1 MASSDG
7 FCPGRRNASIR
18 DTSIAK
24 WVRVAMIAAVMAGVV
39 ASATSASAQSPQP
52 PKRRVFVTAQDAA
65 HKQAIQA
72 IIGEQGR
79 RHDYVS
85 PGSEG
90 IFSAELTRGEIRAV
104 ERLGGRVEPVPRV
117 YPRTNRR
124 HFGVLHRRVTP
135 QGKPGAVCG
144 DGKCDGGEKKSCPDD
159 CGGSSDPVDDP
170 PSCRAGLPQDQRE
183 YQTLLLS
190 GDSAGLSAGD
200 GVKLLVVDTG
210 VNKNHPDLDVSFCRN
225 ATTGKVRNNCKDGDG
240 HGTHTSGSAG
250 ANGGTDGLGLFG
262 TAPGAMLGMEKVCTN
277 LCWMD
282 DLVRGIEDGTQRWDP
297 DVMTISIGGP
307 ASAALKNAIDAAVAA
322 GALVVSSAGN
332 NGPGA
337 NTMGYPESY
346 DNVLAV
352 GALDAFRIAV
362 NFSSRG
368 IDNAN
373 DPNHLTISARE
384 LELAGGG
391 FVIESTS
398 NDGCYEVMSGTS
410 MSAPSVAGFAAANWK
425 GSAAA
430 TRTELQTVLA
440 QDVDN
445 SGVLGSYDG
454 TTSGFDTSTGYGL
467 PRNSGINGGIFAN
480 VTTDVQGSVPP
491 SSNPFDCTNN
501 LGCVTIDVTGP
512 PNANYRIG
520 ISSPDGSW
528 TFGEFSTD
536 DGGISPLVLNP
547 WTDPG
552 TWLITVDFGGGATDF
567 GAAYAT
573 FEQTN

>member
-1 MASSDG
+1 MAPSDG

-24 WVRVAMIAAVMAGVV
+24 WFRVAMIAAVMAGVV

-65 HKQAIQA
+65 HKRAIQA
-72 IIGEQGR
+72 IIGEQGL

-124 HFGVLHRRVTP
+124 HFGVLHRQVTP

-144 DGKCDGGEKKSCPDD
+144 DGKCDGGEKKSCPQD
-159 CGGSSDPVDDP
+159 CGGSADPPDDP
-170 PSCRAGLPQDQRE
+170 PSGRACLPQDQRE

-190 GDSAGLSAGD
+190 GDSAGLSAGMD
-200 GVKLLVVDTG
+200 VNLLVVDTG

-225 ATTGKVRNNCKDGDG
+225 ATNPKVRNNCKDDDG

-250 ANGGTDGLGLFG
+250 ANGGTDGAGLFG
-262 TAPGAMLGMEKVCTN
+262 TAPGATLGMEKVCTN

-282 DLVRGIEDGTQRWDP
+282 DLVRGIEDGTQKFQP

-307 ASAALKNAIDAAVAA
+307 ASAALELAIDAAVEA

-332 NGPGA
+332 SGPGA

-346 DNVLAV
+346 DNVVAV

-368 IDNAN
+368 IDDGN
-373 DPNHLTISARE
+373 DGVVVKE
-384 LELAGGG
+384 LELTGGG

-410 MSAPSVAGFAAANWK
+410 MSAPSVAGFAAANWQ
-425 GSAAA
+425 GTNTA
-430 TRTELQTVLA
+430 TRSYLRSVGIV
-440 QDVDN
+440 DDIDN
-445 SGVLGSYDG
+445 SSLVPAYDDD
-454 TTSGFDTSTGYGL
+454 TTAEFDTSTGYGL
-467 PRNSGINGGIFAN
+467 PRNLGINGGISAN
-480 VTTDVQGSVPP
+480 VTTDVQDSVPP
-491 SSNPFDCTNN
+491 SSNPFDCTGN
-501 LGCVTIDVTGP
+501 LGCVNIDVTGP
-512 PNANYRIG
+512 VDSPYRIG

-528 TFGEFSTD
+528 TFGEFTTD
-536 DGGISPLVLNP
+536 ANGDSPLLLNP

-552 TWLITVDFGGGATDF
+552 TWLITVDVGGGLIDF

-573 FEQTN
+573 FVQN

>member
-1 MASSDG
+1 MAPSDG
-7 FCPGRRNASIR
+7 FCPGRRNASVSKR
-18 DTSIAK
+18 
-24 WVRVAMIAAVMAGVV
+24 VRVAMIAALVAGVV
-39 ASATSASAQSPQP
+39 SSATLASAQSPQP

-124 HFGVLHRRVTP
+124 HFGVLHRKVTP
-135 QGKPGAVCG
+135 QAKPYCG
-144 DGKCDGGEKKSCPDD
+144 DGVCKGKENATSCPDD
-159 CGGSSDPVDDP
+159 CGGQPVDPPDDP
-170 PSCRAGLPQDQRE
+170 PSGRACEPQDQRE

-190 GDSAGLSAGD
+190 GDSAGPSAGN

-210 VNKNHPDLDVSFCRN
+210 VNKNHLDLDVSFCRN
-225 ATTGKVRNNCKDGDG
+225 ATNPRIKNNCKDDDG

-250 ANGGTDGLGLFG
+250 ANGGTDGAGLFG
-262 TAPGAMLGMEKVCTN
+262 TAPGATLGMEKVCTN

-282 DLVRGIEDGTQRWDP
+282 DLVRGIEDGTKRFDP

-332 NGPGA
+332 SGPGA

-346 DNVLAV
+346 SNVVAV

-362 NFSSRG
+362 RFSSRG
-368 IDNAN
+368 IIVAPDT
-373 DPNHLTISARE
+373 TISERE
-384 LELAGGG
+384 LELTGGG

-410 MSAPSVAGFAAANWK
+410 MSAPSVAGFAAANWQ
-425 GSAAA
+425 GTNTA
-430 TRTELQTVLA
+430 TRSYLRSIAVA
-440 QDVDN
+440 DDIDN
-445 SGVLGSYDG
+445 SSALGSYDD
-454 TTSGFDTSTGYGL
+454 TTAGFDMSTGYGM
-467 PRNSGINGGIFAN
+467 PRNVGINGGISATVN
-480 VTTDVQGSVPP
+480 AVQSSVPP
-491 SSNPFDCTNN
+491 SSNSFDCTGNP
-501 LGCVTIDVTGP
+501 GCINIDVTGP
-512 PNANYRIG
+512 PNSNYRIG
-520 ISSPDGSW
+520 ISSQAGDW
-528 TFGEFSTD
+528 TWGGFTTD
-536 DGGISPLVLNP
+536 ANGDSPLLLNP

-552 TWLITVDFGGGATDF
+552 TWLMTVDFGGDKTDF
-567 GAAYAT
+567 GADYDI
-573 FEQTN
+573 FLQTN